1 MPGRLLLQVMEMR
14 ANELRAR
21 SSQLEAAQ
29 VKGGHLEENLRLQR
43 KKTEKMAMELE
54 ASKERLSKAE
64 QGLKESLATNQ
75 AKAIENNEMS
85 VELRKIDA
93 EVAQLYQ
100 EQLRQTKA
108 KDGLLKKLKTVEV
121 ERIAVQRESETIRSQ
136 AASLNREIDIEVKE
150 TLSAKTQA
158 AEVRAEL
165 EELNE
170 ALDKAA
176 DSTQR
181 QVAIAKLNQK
191 MIKDLEAEI
200 SAFKR

>member
-1 MPGRLLLQVMEMR
+1 M
-14 ANELRAR
+14 
-21 SSQLEAAQ
+21 
-29 VKGGHLEENLRLQR
+29 
-43 KKTEKMAMELE
+43 
-54 ASKERLSKAE
+54 
-64 QGLKESLATNQ
+64 
-75 AKAIENNEMS
+75 
-85 VELRKIDA
+85 
-93 EVAQLYQ
+93 
-100 EQLRQTKA
+100 
-108 KDGLLKKLKTVEV
+108 KKLKTVEV

-200 SAFKR
+200 SAFKRYECGTRTTHATPRQAIHTTPSHAMHTQHAKPRHAIHTTRHAKPSPCAIALSLSTTHPRISDTLLLSVLLPAHPPPHHAASR